1 MRNRNIRNVKVEDI
15 VERVKEK
22 TGVFFDNKDLLIE
35 ALTHPSFK
43 HENPDFK
50 QDNQRLEFLGDA
62 VLNMIITEILF
73 QRYREASEGFLTQ
86 KRIYLVKEETLY
98 KKAKSLDFGELI
110 LLGVGEEKQGGRDKI
125 SILSDLF
132 EAFIGALYLDKG
144 YEYTKNFVEEIFKE
158 EIEGIEME
166 VDWKNLLQAYLQ
178 KEGKKPQ
185 YIVSREVGPEHNK
198 TFYVE
203 LWIDD
208 EKISEGE
215 GKNKREAEIK
225 AAKKALEKIKN
236 DLS

>member
-15 VERVKEK
+15 AEKVKEK
-22 TGVFFDNKDLLIE
+22 TGVSFDNKDLLIE

-62 VLNMIITEILF
+62 VLNMIITEVLF

-98 KKAKSLDFGELI
+98 KKAKSLDLGELI

-144 YEYTKNFVEEIFKE
+144 YEYTKIFVEKIFKE
-158 EIEGIEME
+158 EIEGIEMD

-178 KEGKKPQ
+178 KEGKKHQ
-185 YIVSREVGPEHNK
+185 YIVSREVGPEHDK

>member
-1 MRNRNIRNVKVEDI
+1 MRDRNIRNVKVEDI

-22 TGVFFDNKDLLIE
+22 TRVSFNDKGLLIE

-43 HENPDFK
+43 HENPNFK

-86 KRIYLVKEETLY
+86 KRIYLVKEDTLY
-98 KKAKSLDFGELI
+98 KKAKSLDLGELI

-158 EIEGIEME
+158 EIESIEME
-166 VDWKNLLQAYLQ
+166 VDWKNLLQTYLQ

-185 YIVSREVGPEHNK
+185 YIVSREVGPEHDK

-225 AAKKALEKIKN
+225 AAQKALEKIKN

>member
-1 MRNRNIRNVKVEDI
+1 MRNRNIRNVKVEEI

-98 KKAKSLDFGELI
+98 KKAKSLDLGELI